1 MKCMRKRRIFC
12 AVIVVATFYI
22 TTCLSA
28 ELTVSLSLFDFPT
41 YFKFFIGLFALVNPV
56 GIIPV
61 FISMTSYQTAVAR
74 NKTNLT
80 ANLSVAIILLTS
92 LYLGDSILQIFG
104 ISIDSFRIAGGIL
117 VVTIAMSMISGKL
130 GEDKQNKQ
138 EKSETAI
145 RESIGV
151 VPLAL
156 PLMAGPG
163 AISSTIVWGT
173 RYHNLMHLIGFSVAI
188 ALFAFCCWGVF
199 RIAPWLVRLLGQT
212 GINVIT
218 RIMGLLLMALG
229 IEFIVTGLK
238 SIFPGLLS

>member
-1 MKCMRKRRIFC
+1 M
-12 AVIVVATFYI
+12 T
-22 TTCLSA
+22 LP
-28 ELTVSLSLFDFPT
+28 LFDFST

-61 FISMTSYQTAVAR
+61 FISMTSYQTAVIR

-92 LYLGDSILQIFG
+92 LFLGDSILQI
-104 ISIDSFRIAGGIL
+104 FRIAGGIL
-117 VVTIAMSMISGKL
+117 VVTIAMSMISGNL

-173 RYHNLMHLIGFSVAI
+173 RYHTVTYLLGFSLAI
-188 ALFAFCCWGVF
+188 ALFALCCWGIF
-199 RIAPWLVRLLGQT
+199 RMAPWLVRLLGQT

-229 IEFIVTGLK
+229 IEFIVTGIKAL
-238 SIFPGLLS
+238 FPGLVS

>member
-1 MKCMRKRRIFC
+1 MIQ
-12 AVIVVATFYI
+12 TF
-22 TTCLSA
+22 
-28 ELTVSLSLFDFPT
+28 FDFPV

-61 FISMTSYQTAVAR
+61 FISMTSYQTAAAR

-80 ANLSVAIILLTS
+80 ANLSVAIILWIS
-92 LYLGDSILQIFG
+92 LFLGDTILQLFG

-138 EKSETAI
+138 EKSETAV

-173 RYHNLMHLIGFSVAI
+173 RYHSISYLFGFFVAI
-188 ALFAFCCWGVF
+188 ALFALCCWGLFALCCWGLF
-199 RIAPWLVRLLGQT
+199 RMAPWLVRVLRQT

-229 IEFIVTGLK
+229 IEFIVTGIK
-238 SIFPGLLS
+238 GIFPGLLN